1 VRRVQR
7 RALERAL
14 VDDVDAR
21 RYFALAGSLDR
32 YGGTSVSLD
41 ASPTLDETDDD
52 PDSDVDTAP
61 ESDLDGPLGPDSASA
76 SAFASDSDVE
86 GVLPAAMVSLAVVP
100 YLDES
105 HEAPTSPLPSGPPT
119 SAPAPAPWEPT
130 GDTTRPAVRRGA
142 RLALRWFDV
151 PLERVA
157 ARSGLPEAALTT
169 PRE

>member
-1 VRRVQR
+1 MRRVQR

-32 YGGTSVSLD
+32 YGGASVSR
-41 ASPTLDETDDD
+41 
-52 PDSDVDTAP
+52 DTGGTAAAG
-61 ESDLDGPLGPDSASA
+61 SDGPDHDGESAPDTHFDDAK
-76 SAFASDSDVE
+76 
-86 GVLPAAMVSLAVVP
+86 GVLPAAMASLALVP

-105 HEAPTSPLPSGPPT
+105 SDGPASPLPPGPPT
-119 SAPAPAPWEPT
+119 NAPALDPWEPT

-151 PLERVA
+151 PPERVA
-157 ARSGLPEAALTT
+157 ARAGLPEAVLTT
-169 PRE
+169 RSE

>member
-32 YGGTSVSLD
+32 YGGASVSPDTGATAAAGSDGPDHDGESGLD
-41 ASPTLDETDDD
+41 THFDFDDD
-52 PDSDVDTAP
+52 A
-61 ESDLDGPLGPDSASA
+61 
-76 SAFASDSDVE
+76 E
-86 GVLPAAMVSLAVVP
+86 GVLPAAMASLALVP

-105 HEAPTSPLPSGPPT
+105 SDGPASPFPSGPST
-119 SAPAPAPWEPT
+119 NAPALDPWEPT

-151 PLERVA
+151 PPERVA
-157 ARSGLPEAALTT
+157 ARAGLPEAVLTT
-169 PRE
+169 QSE